1 MTMFLAPYTAIA
13 DIDGSPLDAGFLYF
27 GEFGKNP
34 ETHPIPV
41 YWDADFAVP
50 AAQPIRTRNGYPIRN
65 GSPCKI
71 YLKQAEHSLVIK
83 NKNLSAILVEMNNKG
98 ISSSMLVRPNGQ
110 SVETDLVA
118 IDAALSTK
126 ASNEYV
132 DNQLSLKAPQATT
145 YTKIEVDNAL
155 STKAPQ
161 SNTYTKAEVDTTFAA
176 YAGGRK
182 AYTTLALA
190 QADQANLTVN
200 TAIEVTNDSTSENNG
215 TYQWDGTTLTKSA
228 YDPLNQ
234 AKEYVKNTGFANV
247 VGAAVANINYTTSDR
262 KLNFINTLFIETATT
277 RYQLVTPQSVDLPAN
292 TPYRLQI
299 NTTTKNISAVSYDQQ
314 IVEGEL
320 TLGFVTASST
330 TLKTVDFAFAVNGIA
345 QDPLVLA
352 REYVGN
358 TGFGRITPLTESNI
372 NFDTASNTLQ
382 FTGTLWVAT
391 PTSNFQLVTPQ
402 NVLISSNGVY
412 RLEINTTTK
421 LLSAVAYTAS
431 RTEGNVVLAI
441 VRKTASGLES
451 YDLGKF
457 TTNGTYVNPN
467 IIDSQKADLQSG
479 TLSYNTATKSITM
492 INDSWAYT
500 STGKVLAKA
509 GTYTVPSTTGLYYVL
524 LNKTTLGMEVYG
536 SSAYLPFLN
545 AGTHYLLFSI
555 ENNTGVTYGYT
566 GKLTVTGGSVA
577 DPLNKT
583 NFSLIITTETGLNF
597 DFENNKIVISE
608 PLWMPYPAA
617 GTPYRIQIPNQEI
630 ALDPDRAKGSYFTM
644 ITVNP
649 NNSSIVL
656 HDQVAYDV
664 PKDHVLIGAYRE
676 KDMLFYGLRHFS
688 INGKPYIAPP
698 IIRPCFAWS
707 VQNPVD
713 LGVTDSFT
721 PNDAVNLGN
730 LTSTIVYG
738 WFDDLMSQHPDYIT
752 RTFHGND
759 ASGLYPVYSYR
770 FKPLKPSLAVSTED
784 TKIPKTMLITLH
796 NEKMNQVGLYI
807 LMREICNNWTNSEA
821 LASMRHGM
829 EFVVMPL
836 VNPWGLNHGSRTN
849 SRQVDIN
856 RNFPVGWQLLGVP
869 GDATY
874 SGPEPLSEPETQYA
888 WQVIQDEKPDI
899 YIDIHSYGAWNND
912 GRSIW
917 IPTLSEKARV
927 ATTAAILKIYAQ
939 YKKKYPWIVDI
950 DKFANVSNDA
960 IVGGGI
966 SAKSGTSFGAVG
978 GTFETS
984 WNLKNEPT
992 GLTGHP
998 TAVNLTADLIGTY
1011 ILQCLAVIID
1021 SD

>member
-1 MTMFLAPYTAIA
+1 MRFLW
-13 DIDGSPLDAGFLYF
+13 S
-27 GEFGKNP
+27 
-34 ETHPIPV
+34 THPI
-41 YWDADFAVP
+41 P

-110 SVETDLVA
+110 SVETSLTN
-118 IDAALSTK
+118 IDEELNNKQQQIDEKPSQQ
-126 ASNEYV
+126 YV
-132 DNQLSLKAPQATT
+132 DEELDLKAPKETT
-145 YTKIEVDNAL
+145 YTKTEVDTAL

-200 TAIEVTNDSTSENNG
+200 TAIEVTNDGANNG
-215 TYQWDGTTLTKSA
+215 TYQWNGTTLTKSA
-228 YDPLNQ
+228 YDPLTQ
-234 AKEYVKNTGFANV
+234 SKDYVKNTGFANV
-247 VGAAVANINYTTSDR
+247 VGASVANINYTTSDR
-262 KLNFINTLFIETATT
+262 KLNFTNTLFIETATT

-299 NTTTKNISAVSYDQQ
+299 NTTTKNISAVPYDQQ
-314 IVEGEL
+314 IIEGEL
-320 TLGFVTASST
+320 ILGFVTASST
-330 TLKTVDFAFAVNGIA
+330 TLKTVDFAYAVNGIV
-345 QDPLVLA
+345 QDALVLA
-352 REYVGN
+352 KEYTGNVGWAKL
-358 TGFGRITPLTESNI
+358 TPLTESNI
-372 NFDTASNTLQ
+372 NFDTSLNQLQFSNTIWIA
-382 FTGTLWVAT
+382 TGTQ
-391 PTSNFQLVTPQ
+391 NFQLTVPQ
-402 NVLISSNGVY
+402 NLSIATTGIY
-412 RLEINTTTK
+412 RIELNTTTK
-421 LLSAVAYTAS
+421 LLSVVPYTNA
-431 RTEGNVVLAI
+431 RTDGNLVVAI

-457 TTNGTYVNPN
+457 TTNGVYVNPN
-467 IIDSQKADLQSG
+467 FIDTQKADLQSG
-479 TLSYNTATKSITM
+479 TLSYSISGKTLTM
-492 INDSWAYT
+492 GSDSWAYT

-524 LNKTTLGMEVYG
+524 LNKTTLEMEVYG
-536 SSAYLPFLN
+536 SSAYLPLLN
-545 AGTHYLLFSI
+545 ARTHYLLFSI
-555 ENNTGVTYGYT
+555 ENNSGVTYGYT

-664 PKDHVLIGAYRE
+664 PKDHIVIGAYRE

-698 IIRPCFAWS
+698 KIRPCFGWS
-707 VQNPVD
+707 AQNPVD

-721 PNDAVNLGN
+721 PSDAVNLGN

-738 WFDDLMSQHPDYIT
+738 WFDDLMSQHPEYIT
-752 RTFHGND
+752 RTYHGDD
-759 ASGLYPVYSYR
+759 ASGLYPVYSYK
-770 FKPLKPSLAVSTED
+770 FKPKKPSLAVSTVD

-796 NEKMNQVGLYI
+796 SEKMNQVGLYI
-807 LMREICNNWTNSEA
+807 FMREICNNWTNSEA

-836 VNPWGLNHGSRTN
+836 VNPWGLNHGSRPN

-869 GDATY
+869 GDSTY
-874 SGPEPLSEPETQYA
+874 SGPNALSEPETQYA

-899 YIDIHSYGAWNND
+899 YIDIHSYGVWND
-912 GRSIW
+912 EGRSIW
-917 IPTLSEKARV
+917 MPTLNEKARV
-927 ATTAAILKIYAQ
+927 ASTASILKLYAQ
-939 YKKKYPWIVDI
+939 YKKKYPWIVDV

-960 IVGGGI
+960 IVGGGV

-978 GTFETS
+978 GTFETA